1 MRLRAAADCRRCDN
15 SAIVRDV
22 PAEAKRLIIE
32 CTSCHS
38 RYQYD
43 ESRFEQKAS
52 KKIKCARCQTIFEIY
67 NPAMQ
72 QGGSAPEIKEPVGEQ
87 TSIRRERLKTVTDEP
102 LPDVPPPA
110 ATSTPAPPLQ
120 LPAGKRLS
128 LAIIDGPDAGSVFR
142 MEKPRVT
149 IGRQGADLTL
159 NDSDASR
166 QHAAVEVRDM
176 DYTLQDLQSTNGTLV
191 DGQKID
197 GSYQLQNHS
206 EFQVGSSTLML
217 IVTDDL

>member
-1 MRLRAAADCRRCDN
+1 MRLRTCPGCRGCDN
-15 SAIVRDV
+15 SAIVRSA

-43 ESRFEQKAS
+43 ESRFEQKSS
-52 KKIKCARCQTIFEIY
+52 KKIKCARCQTIFEIF

-72 QGGSAPEIKEPVGEQ
+72 QGTAAPAEKEAVGEQ
-87 TSIRRERLKTVTDEP
+87 TSIRRERPKTVTDEP
-102 LPDVPPPA
+102 LPDVPAPA
-110 ATSTPAPPLQ
+110 VASVQSAPLQ

-166 QHAAVEVRDM
+166 QHAAVEIRDTK
-176 DYTLQDLQSTNGTLV
+176 YTLNDLQSTNGTLV

-197 GSYQLQNHS
+197 GSYELQNHS